1 MSSIGRFPAGSVLV
15 VLLALVGSAGVSHA
29 QTDGQME
36 TPGDWLNRMGRAVEQ
51 LNYRGTMVHNYRG
64 EADSSVVVHRVIDGK
79 VTERITALEDSGRE
93 IIRADGQVTC
103 IFPDQKMILV
113 EHQEQLER
121 ESSPAM
127 GQFPSFMEFHDES
140 YDIATLGPGRAA
152 GRECEVISVHPRDG
166 FRYGYRLWTDRA
178 TGMLLKSQLMDGQ
191 DNVVEELLFTDISF
205 PASISARDVE
215 PSQAI
220 DSYTW
225 TRPEPVQNR
234 QVRLDDGGWRAME
247 LPPGFILSAVRT
259 SNATDERGP
268 TEQLVYSDGLASVS
282 VFIETGISATEK
294 VEGLSQIGTARAY
307 TTTLEGCLITAVGD
321 VPEGTA
327 RMIALS
333 VRPVRTDR

>member
-1 MSSIGRFPAGSVLV
+1 MAVLV
-15 VLLALVGSAGVSHA
+15 GLAGVGHA
-29 QTDGQME
+29 QADTQIQ
-36 TPGDWLNRMGRAVEQ
+36 TPADWLNRMGRAVEQ
-51 LNYRGTMVHNYRG
+51 LNYRGTLVHNYRG
-64 EADSSVVVHRVIDGK
+64 EADASVVVHRVVDGK
-79 VTERITALEDSGRE
+79 VTERITSLEDSGRE

-121 ESSPAM
+121 DSSPVM
-127 GQFPSFMEFHDES
+127 GQLPSFMEFHDDS

-152 GRECEVISVHPRDG
+152 GRECEVLSVHPRDG
-166 FRYGYRLWTDRA
+166 FRYGYRLWVDRA
-178 TGMLLKSQLMDGQ
+178 TGMLLKSQLMDEQ
-191 DNVVEELLFTDISF
+191 DKVVEELLFTDISF

-215 PSQAI
+215 PSQKI

-225 TRPEPVQNR
+225 TRPEPILNR
-234 QVRLDDGGWRAME
+234 QVRLDGGDWRAMD
-247 LPPGFILSAVRT
+247 LPPGFILSAVQT
-259 SNATDERGP
+259 SKATDERGP
-268 TEQLVYSDGLASVS
+268 TEQRVYSDGLASVS
-282 VFIETGISATEK
+282 VFIEMGIAETEK